1 MKNLESGKIVWLGKL
16 VWNEQDDPITI
27 VSKCTVTSK
36 DESFI
41 TPHYNVVIEGET
53 VERLA
58 SGKNLHGSELGAY
71 TSLIEKVEEERNNAY
86 RQFLAMQEE
95 MRKLDML
102 LLQLKQTHERLE
114 RGDPK

>member
-1 MKNLESGKIVWLGKL
+1 MKDLEPGKIVWLGKL

-27 VSKCTVTSK
+27 VRKCTVISR

-53 VERLA
+53 VECLA
-58 SGKNLHGSELGAY
+58 SGKNLYASEFCAY
-71 TSLIEKVEEERNNAY
+71 TGLIEKAEKERNNAY
-86 RQFLAMQEE
+86 KQFLAMQEE

-102 LLQLKQTHERLE
+102 LSQTKQAYEE
-114 RGDPK
+114 AKRGDPA